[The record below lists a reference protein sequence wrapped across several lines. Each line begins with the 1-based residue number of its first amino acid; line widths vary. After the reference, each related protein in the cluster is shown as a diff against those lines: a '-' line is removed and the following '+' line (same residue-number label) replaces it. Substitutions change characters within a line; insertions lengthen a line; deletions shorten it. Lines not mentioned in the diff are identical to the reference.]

1 MNSALVWTAALMGLA
16 GGPHCL
22 AMCGAAC
29 LGLGQAAAPRST
41 QALLLFQFGR
51 VLGYGLLGAL
61 AASSLQGLGWLSVH
75 SAALRPVW
83 SLIHVAAMLLGL
95 LLLWRAEQPL
105 WLQGTARSVWARVR
119 TWNARWQ
126 LRADRGTPLVMGVLW
141 ALLPCGLLYSAL
153 MVAALAGGALE
164 GALVMVAFV
173 AGSALVLWWGPWLWL
188 KLGRQGPGGW
198 GTGSWGVR
206 LAGLTLALT
215 SGWALWMG
223 LVHDQ
228 APWCVT
234 P

>member
-1 MNSALVWTAALMGLA
+1 MNSALALTAVLMGLA

-41 QALLLFQFGR
+41 QALVLFQLGR
-51 VLGYGLLGAL
+51 VLGYGALGAV
-61 AASSLQGLGWLSVH
+61 AASSLQGVGWLSVH

-95 LLLWRAEQPL
+95 LLLWRAEQPV
-105 WLQGTARSVWARVR
+105 WLQGTARNIWARAKA
-119 TWNARWQ
+119 WNARWH
-126 LRADRGTPLVMGVLW
+126 LRADRGTPLIMGMLW

-153 MVAALAGGALE
+153 MVAALAGGPLA
-164 GALVMVAFV
+164 GAAVMVCFV
-173 AGSALVLWWGPWLWL
+173 LGSGLVLLLGPWLCF
-188 KLGRQGPGGW
+188 KLGRQGRVSL

-228 APWCVT
+228 APWCIT